1 MCYCYI
7 PTCSIN
13 QLIFTPSLNLLMPQT
28 NLQRAF
34 YQMEGWASTES
45 KSIGWTGLQTP
56 LLGDAFMIARD
67 ALMLVPVTYH
77 LFSFLALTNYNREV
91 APARPLILFS

>member
-13 QLIFTPSLNLLMPQT
+13 QLIFTPSLMMPQT

-77 LFSFLALTNYNREV
+77 LFSLTTYR
-91 APARPLILFS
+91 